1 MAMLSFPDKCVIAR
15 ERNGYDEYDEPLAPE
30 VIYDGECDYQPGGQT
45 ALSIVTKNAVVYLPK
60 AVMVLEGDLVDV
72 TTKLGRTL
80 HGIAT
85 APQDLES
92 ELMGDWTTEIEIKQG
107 ASDNG

>member
-1 MAMLSFPDKCVIAR
+1 MLSFPDKCVIAR

-45 ALSIVTKNAVVYLPK
+45 ALSIVTKNV
-60 AVMVLEGDLVDV
+60 VDV

-107 ASDNG
+107 T

>member
-1 MAMLSFPDKCVIAR
+1 M
-15 ERNGYDEYDEPLAPE
+15 
-30 VIYDGECDYQPGGQT
+30 IYSGECDYQPGGQT

-60 AVMVLEGDLVDV
+60 AVMVLEGDVVDV

-107 ASDNG
+107 TSGNG